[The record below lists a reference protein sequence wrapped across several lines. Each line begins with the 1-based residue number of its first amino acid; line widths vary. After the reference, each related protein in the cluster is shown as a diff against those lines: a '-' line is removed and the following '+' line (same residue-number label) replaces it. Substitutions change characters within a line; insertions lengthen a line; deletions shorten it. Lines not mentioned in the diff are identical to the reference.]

1 MERRYRLQKNKAF
14 QYVYHRGRS
23 AACRDLV
30 MLVAKG
36 RGMKVG
42 FSVSKKVGN
51 AVTRNKVK
59 RRLRECFRPYLGD
72 VKSGLYVV
80 VARPS
85 AAAASFSSLQK
96 DVRYLLKKHGA
107 LPTQPK
113 MPRCAMKRALLWGIQ
128 FYLQRHQ
135 PYKGGR
141 AAAIRPLAASTRKPP
156 SSATGLSRVR
166 GWRHGASCAAIRSPK
181 AAMIPCPKTPVPH

>member
-14 QYVYHRGRS
+14 QYVYHRGKS

-36 RGMKVG
+36 RGVKVG

-72 VKSGLYVV
+72 VKSGLYII

-85 AAAASFSSLQK
+85 AAQATFQSLQR
-96 DVRYLLKKHGA
+96 DVRYLLKKHNALNYAPDAAPQPAKGRKGA
-107 LPTQPK
+107 VADTTEGN
-113 MPRCAMKRALLWGIQ
+113 RA
-128 FYLQRHQ
+128 R
-135 PYKGGR
+135 
-141 AAAIRPLAASTRKPP
+141 
-156 SSATGLSRVR
+156 
-166 GWRHGASCAAIRSPK
+166 
-181 AAMIPCPKTPVPH
+181 